1 MNFRRDLTA
10 LPLCI
15 AAAAT
20 IFLLFAQPEACRAAA
35 AEALALCGG
44 PLLTGIFP
52 FLIVSGLIVG
62 SGCAPLLALP
72 LRPAARLLGCR
83 SASAAA
89 VLLIGGL
96 GGFAPAA
103 SAAAGLYRRGELDA
117 DEAGLLLAA
126 AVGSS
131 PSFVMLSVGQGMLG
145 SLAIGAR
152 LYLCQLAAAYLAA
165 LLYARLQPRG
175 RRPRRQPPQRSRATG
190 AAGGSAPAGR
200 PQPAGMD
207 AGRPVPANAQSA
219 APPPASSSGQP
230 PVTLASV
237 IGDGAIAY
245 IRLCGF
251 IVYFRILAGG
261 AAAFLPARLAFL
273 PALLLEVSSGC
284 SLAAAIP
291 HFGPYLCCAALSL
304 QGLSVLLQVRSI
316 CPAGLPLGPLLAVR
330 PLHLCLS
337 LGLFCLSLQSRQA
350 QAVYSSLEQ
359 RVIALPRMPL
369 PCILLLFALC
379 LLVCSRLCR
388 ALQAA
393 QKQL

>member
-44 PLLTGIFP
+44 PLLLGIFP

-72 LRPAARLLGCR
+72 LRPAARLLGCK
-83 SASAAA
+83 SDSAAA

-117 DEAGLLLAA
+117 REAGLLLAA

-145 SLAIGAR
+145 GLAIGVR
-152 LYLCQLAAAYLAA
+152 LYLCQLAAAYLAV
-165 LLYARLQPRG
+165 LLYARLLPRN
-175 RRPRRQPPQRSRATG
+175 RRLRHSPPQRGRSTG
-190 AAGGSAPAGR
+190 AAGGL
-200 PQPAGMD
+200 QPAGMD
-207 AGRPVPANAQSA
+207 VDRSVPANTHNAA
-219 APPPASSSGQP
+219 APSVSSSRQP

-237 IGDGAIAY
+237 IGDGAITY

-291 HFGPYLCCAALSL
+291 RFGPYLCCAALSL

-350 QAVYSSLEQ
+350 QAVYSSLEL